1 MKYWALDYV
10 NELDNECELVY
21 RDQLY
26 RSEEGAMYAATATR
40 RPDLFDITWYTEL
53 DLEEIYNGPIFI
65 DENLKVRK
73 QP

>member
-10 NELDNECELVY
+10 NGLDNECELVY

-26 RSEEGAMYAATATR
+26 RSEEDAMYVANATQ

-53 DLEEIYNGPIFI
+53 DLEEIYNGPVFI